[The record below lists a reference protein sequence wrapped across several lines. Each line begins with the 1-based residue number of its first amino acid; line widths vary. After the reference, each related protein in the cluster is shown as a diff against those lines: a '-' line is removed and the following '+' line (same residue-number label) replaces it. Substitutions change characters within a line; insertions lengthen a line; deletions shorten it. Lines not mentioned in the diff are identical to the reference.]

1 MSARVWS
8 TFLLRGRGRAGSFAE
23 QQLVIEPN
31 NVKPKRKRMV
41 DMRDNETD
49 YEQRNCKI
57 QATFSKQV
65 FHSSFNHI
73 GQYTP
78 NYMKPAFTVNS
89 D

>member
-1 MSARVWS
+1 
-8 TFLLRGRGRAGSFAE
+8 
-23 QQLVIEPN
+23 
-31 NVKPKRKRMV
+31 MV